1 MAIGVSDYAASL
13 GGTAGGGDAGIA
25 ATGGGAVTLDT
36 ASSLL
41 RARALTGTILKF
53 PVGASETTIPV
64 ESTAG
69 LTPDGAVVVDGE
81 CITYTGLTETS
92 LTGCV
97 RGAFQVDGYGPPA
110 AHEIGAAVT
119 QEPLPAN
126 VRVLVDAVLALQAR
140 VERLLV
146 AVNVNAQTG
155 TEYTLTAS
163 DHGRLVSCS
172 NGSAIAVTVA
182 AGLPAGFRCRIA
194 QGGAGRVTV
203 SGASGVTV
211 SNRQSQTK
219 TAGQHGV
226 VELLQTAANAY
237 LLIGDTGA

>member
-1 MAIGVSDYAASL
+1 MAIGVSTYASGMDAGGVGSL
-13 GGTAGGGDAGIA
+13 TLDDATTLLRTRAPVGTA
-25 ATGGGAVTLDT
+25 
-36 ASSLL
+36 L
-41 RARALTGTILKF
+41 RF
-53 PVGASETTIPV
+53 PVGATETEIPV
-64 ESTAG
+64 ESTVG
-69 LTPDGAVVVDGE
+69 FTPDGAVVIDNE
-81 CITYTGLTETS
+81 SLTYTGLTETS

-97 RGAFQVDGYGPPA
+97 RGAFQADGYGPPA

-119 QEPLPAN
+119 QESLPAN

-140 VERLLV
+140 VEGLLV
-146 AVNVNAQTG
+146 GVNVNAQTG
-155 TEYTLTAS
+155 TEYTLAAS

-172 NGSAIAVTVA
+172 NASAIAVTVA

-194 QGGAGRVTV
+194 QGGAGQVTV

-211 SNRQSQTK
+211 SNRESQTK